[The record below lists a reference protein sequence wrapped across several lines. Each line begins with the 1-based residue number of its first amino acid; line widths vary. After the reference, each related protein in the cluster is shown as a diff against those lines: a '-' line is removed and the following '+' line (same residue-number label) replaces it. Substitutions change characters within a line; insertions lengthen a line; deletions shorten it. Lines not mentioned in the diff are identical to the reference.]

1 MQELNVIGQNREL
14 NKMQDEIDGAIANA
28 VKLVKETG
36 QINVGVEANAETGE
50 FGSQFDPIEQMIIDK
65 FEKEKEF
72 IKQRTEF
79 AVEQLQIQ
87 LDRELQLEKQKL
99 IDERD
104 ELLKQENIKQ
114 SDIDKINA
122 NYKIRLDELDVEQ
135 KQRTADVEK
144 EKQILREKS
153 VDDQTKTE
161 EEKNKK
167 INEYND
173 KLLQGEKEF
182 HDERTKE
189 WKEDSD
195 EIIKKQKELWST
207 INEYVK
213 ATTDFFIDQSQKR
226 IDQLDKEIAMAEKQ
240 FDTYKSL
247 AESGNILAS
256 QSLAEQQRI
265 IAEKQREKEKLERR
279 QQRLKLVE
287 SVFSTYNAKV
297 QSGSKNALAET
308 FRDATLLTQFIKTLP
323 MFESGTIDTGKN
335 GRGVDGRGGFH
346 AILHPNE
353 RVVPKHLNE
362 KIGGMSNEQLAKIAI
377 EYQNLKTF
385 GTGATAVDSPLNF
398 MVLVDKIDQLN
409 QTIKNKPETNIG
421 IGEITRSAMEI
432 VERKQKGNTITYNRY
447 KIK

>member
-1 MQELNVIGQNREL
+1 
-14 NKMQDEIDGAIANA
+14 
-28 VKLVKETG
+28 
-36 QINVGVEANAETGE
+36 
-50 FGSQFDPIEQMIIDK
+50 
-65 FEKEKEF
+65 
-72 IKQRTEF
+72 
-79 AVEQLQIQ
+79 
-87 LDRELQLEKQKL
+87 
-99 IDERD
+99 
-104 ELLKQENIKQ
+104 
-114 SDIDKINA
+114 
-122 NYKIRLDELDVEQ
+122 LDELDVEQ